1 MEDVEDEV
9 DLQINRFLNMSN
21 SGDESETPIDVG
33 SEVVVTPS
41 LAYVAALAFSGRKIP
56 FPNALTEDGKRNG
69 YQIL

>member
-1 MEDVEDEV
+1 
-9 DLQINRFLNMSN
+9 MSN